1 MLLSS
6 LGVFLLAVAGVVT
19 GQQEQQQ
26 SSSNST
32 TLNPIATQYGASF
45 KNTGGKVLTS
55 FVNAYVIFYG
65 DWSSSNSTT
74 DQKTFL
80 DLWMASLLH
89 LGSLSVMN
97 EYSGESGSTVSGP
110 LNLAAALH
118 DTGSAGLNL
127 TDHNTHKSII
137 LNAVKSGYL
146 SETNQLDSNG
156 VYIILLGPDVH
167 DSEFCS
173 SNCGYNSYSDQFQ
186 YIFIGYPGACP
197 ETCMPPRIQN
207 QSPNNSPSIDSAITL
222 LSHEIQDVLTDPRMD
237 AWSIRNGD
245 QVVEVGDFCSGANTT
260 SQQWFGNVQSTS
272 SGASYNIEFND
283 AKYLVQT
290 VYSKEKNTCLLSK

>member
-6 LGVFLLAVAGVVT
+6 FSAFFLAVAGIVT
-19 GQQEQQQ
+19 AQEQQQ
-26 SSSNST
+26 QQST
-32 TLNPIATQYGASF
+32 TNGTSLNPVASQYGSTF
-45 KNTGGKVLTS
+45 KNTGGKLLTG

-65 DWSSSNSTT
+65 DWSSTNGTT

-80 DLWMASLLH
+80 GFVDGIATTPWFSILD
-89 LGSLSVMN
+89 
-97 EYSGESGSTVSGP
+97 EYTDGNGTPVGK

-118 DTGSAGLNL
+118 DSGSAGLNL

-146 SETNQLDSNG
+146 SENNQLDSNG
-156 VYIILLGPDVH
+156 VYVIILGPDVH

-186 YIFIGYPGACP
+186 YVFIGYPGACP
-197 ETCMPPRIQN
+197 ETCTPPSIQN
-207 QSPNNSPSIDSAITL
+207 KSPNNSPSMDSVITL
-222 LSHEIQDVLTDPRMD
+222 FSHELQDILTDPRMD
-237 AWSIRNGD
+237 AWSIRNGND
-245 QVVEVGDFCSGANTT
+245 VLEVGDFCSGTNT
-260 SQQWFGNVQSTS
+260 SPEQWFGKTQTTPD
-272 SGASYNIEFND
+272 GASYNLEFHD

-290 VYSKEKNTCLLSK
+290 IYSKEKNTCLLSK

>member
-6 LGVFLLAVAGVVT
+6 LGAFILAVAGVVT

-26 SSSNST
+26 SSTNGT
-32 TLNPIATQYGASF
+32 TLNPVATQYGASF
-45 KNTGGKVLTS
+45 KNSGGKVLTS

-65 DWSSSNSTT
+65 DWSSSNATT

-80 DLWMASLLH
+80 GFVDGISSTSWFSIL
-89 LGSLSVMN
+89 N
-97 EYSGESGSTVSGP
+97 EYTGESGSTVSGP

-118 DTGSAGLNL
+118 DSGSAGLNL

-137 LNAVKSGYL
+137 LNAIKSGYL
-146 SETNQLDSNG
+146 SENNQLDSSG
-156 VYIILLGPDVH
+156 VYIIILGPDVH

-197 ETCMPPRIQN
+197 ETCTPPMIQN

-260 SQQWFGNVQSTS
+260 SQQWFGNVQTTS

-290 VYSKEKNTCLLSK
+290 IYSKEKNTCLLSK